1 MRYKSAPMNRSSAF
15 NPLRFVETIVPARPR
30 EALIAERAYFRAER
44 RGFEPGHEG
53 EDWLAAEAEVDQL
66 LSGGGENI

>member
-1 MRYKSAPMNRSSAF
+1 MRYILTCMNRSPAF
-15 NPLRFVETIVPARPR
+15 NPLRFVETIVPAKPR

-53 EDWLAAEAEVDQL
+53 EDWLAAEAEVDLL

>member
-1 MRYKSAPMNRSSAF
+1 MRYKYRPMSRSPVF
-15 NPLRFVETIVPARPR
+15 NPLRFVDTIVPGKPR
-30 EALIAERAYFRAER
+30 EALIAERAYLRAER